1 MIVKIAPLKYIYLT
15 GCYDLILRCAFT
27 VFLQI
32 LILRTWR
39 GSLVGDGMHGSL
51 VGDGMHGSLVR
62 KKSNSLIGDGV
73 AHWLEIRV
81 AHSLEMPWLIGW
93 R

>member
-1 MIVKIAPLKYIYLT
+1 M
-15 GCYDLILRCAFT
+15 
-27 VFLQI
+27 FLLI

-39 GSLVGDGMHGSL
+39 GSLVA
-51 VGDGMHGSLVR
+51 DGMHGSLVR
-62 KKSNSLIGDGV
+62 KKGNSLIGDGV

-81 AHSLEMPWLIGW
+81 AHLLEMPWLIGW